1 MEQFGP
7 YTMIIASSVIIL
19 ISFFFVA
26 IAKKTNVPSVLLLI
40 GLGVGLQYLLAYLH
54 IDTHNFFSVLE
65 VLGILGLIMIVLE
78 AALDLKLRRDKIG
91 IILKSLLI
99 AVIGLGAS
107 LAAAGAILFY
117 MLPGLTWAQALLY
130 GTPLSILS
138 SAIIIPSVGNLK
150 EEKREF
156 HIYESTFSDII
167 GIMLFYFL
175 ISYFDNETAAAAGLP
190 TSNPFSEFGINLAI
204 TIAIA
209 LVVSYVLLIVFQN
222 IKTNAKLFVLISLL
236 MLLYAIAKTFHLS
249 PLIIILVFGL
259 AVSNSG
265 LFFRGKL
272 KRLLHAEKFKEME
285 HGLHSLT
292 AETAFIV
299 RTFFFVI
306 FGLSILI
313 SSLYSLEVLK
323 ISSAIFA
330 SIFVIRW
337 IFLRIFIGK
346 DISPQVWIAPRG
358 LITVLL
364 FYAIPPEFQT
374 ELFDSGILLFIIIAT
389 GIFMTIGLILNSI
402 KSISPE
408 KDDEEGISLQGTE
421 FTVSIDPKS
430 SRLRR
435 WIILL
440 RANVLLPLQNHTFIV
455 NTKKKS
461 AELFH
466 RATKALGVKSSVTKD
481 GKNFGKRVM
490 SVIRNPTGVKLGE
503 NKDYI
508 ALKKYVYKVIFENKT
523 LEGVLF
529 DVLVFLLIILSV
541 AVVMIQSVGGIP
553 PFWAGLLFTF
563 DLIITIL
570 FTAEYVLRLWTTK
583 QPKKYALSTF
593 GIIDL
598 LAILPLFLEILF
610 VSLSSLGIIR
620 ILRLLR
626 IFRVLKLA
634 RFLVEADVLAK
645 GLKASANKIFVF
657 LFFVL
662 IVCTVMGSVMYVI
675 EGPENGFNSI
685 PKGVYWAVVTMT
697 TVGYGDISPGTPIG
711 QFIAMVIMILG
722 YGVIAVPTGLAA
734 AGVASAMKE
743 KNANGFGCPKCKTK
757 DNSDDSNYCRV
768 CGTDLTLVKLEMEKL
783 KKEKPVKEEEEKQT
797 DISSTS

>member
-1 MEQFGP
+1 MELFGA
-7 YTMIIASSVIIL
+7 YNMIIISSVIIL

-26 IAKKTNVPSVLLLI
+26 IAKKTNIPSVLLLI
-40 GLGVGLQYLLAYLH
+40 GLGVGLQYLLAYLKV
-54 IDTHNFFSVLE
+54 DAPNFFPVLE

-91 IILKSLLI
+91 IIVKSLII
-99 AVIGLGAS
+99 AVFGLGAS
-107 LAAAGAILFY
+107 LAAAAAILFY
-117 MLPGLTWAQALLY
+117 MVPGFTVAQALLY
-130 GTPLSILS
+130 ATPLSILS
-138 SAIIIPSVGNLK
+138 SAIIIPSVGNLT
-150 EEKREF
+150 ESKREF

-175 ISYFDNETAAAAGLP
+175 IGYFENETAAAAGLP
-190 TSNPFSEFGINLAI
+190 TSNPFSEFGINLTI

-222 IKTNAKLFVLISLL
+222 IKEKAKLFVLISLL

-249 PLIIILVFGL
+249 PLIIILIFGL

-265 LFFRGKL
+265 LFFRGRL
-272 KRLLHAEKFKEME
+272 KRFIQPEKFKEME
-285 HGLHSLT
+285 HGLHGLT

-323 ISSAIFA
+323 ISSALIG

-337 IFLRIFIGK
+337 IFLKIFIGK
-346 DISPQVWIAPRG
+346 DITPQVWIAPRG

-364 FYAIPPEFQT
+364 FYAIPPAFQT
-374 ELFDSGILLFIIIAT
+374 ELFDAGILLFIIIAT
-389 GIFMTIGLILNSI
+389 GVIMTIGLIVNSI
-402 KSISPE
+402 NKAGE
-408 KDDEEGISLQGTE
+408 EDEVLDEADSLPGTAY
-421 FTVSIDPKS
+421 TVSIDPEKS
-430 SRLRR
+430 RMRR
-435 WIILL
+435 WII
-440 RANVLLPLQNHTFIV
+440 RYQAHVVVPIKNHTFYV
-455 NTKKKS
+455 RTKQKS
-461 AELFH
+461 VSVFNK
-466 RATKALGVKSSVTKD
+466 ATKALGVKGSVTKE
-481 GKNFGKRVM
+481 GKNFWKRLM
-490 SVIRNPTGVKLGE
+490 SVIRNPTDVKLTE

-508 ALKKYVYKVIFENKT
+508 ALKKYVRKVIFETNT

-529 DVLVFLLIILSV
+529 DILIFLLIVMSV
-541 AVVMIQSVGGIP
+541 GIVMIQSVGGIP
-553 PFWAGLLFTF
+553 PIWAGILFTF

-570 FTAEYVLRLWTTK
+570 FTAEYVLRLWTSK
-583 QPKKYALSTF
+583 SAKKYALSTF

-598 LAILPLFLEILF
+598 LAILPLFLEVLF
-610 VSLSSLGIIR
+610 ISVSSLGIIR

-634 RFLVEADVLAK
+634 RFIIEAEVLSK
-645 GLKASANKIFVF
+645 GLKANANKIFVF

-675 EGPENGFNSI
+675 EGPAHGFNSI
-685 PKGVYWAVVTMT
+685 PKGIYWAVVTMT
-697 TVGYGDISPGTPIG
+697 TVGYGDISPGTPLG

-734 AGVASAMKE
+734 VGVATAMKE
-743 KNANGFGCPKCKTK
+743 DNNKNATSCPTCKTK
-757 DNSDDSNYCRV
+757 DNAPDSNYCRV
-768 CGTDLTLVKLEMEKL
+768 CGTDLTIALEVEKS
-783 KKEKPVKEEEEKQT
+783 KKAKKKAV
-797 DISSTS
+797 D

>member
-1 MEQFGP
+1 MEEFGA
-7 YTMIIASSVIIL
+7 YSMIIASSVIIL

-26 IAKKTNVPSVLLLI
+26 IAKKTNIPSVLLLI
-40 GLGVGLQYLLAYLH
+40 GLGVGLQYLLAYFK
-54 IDTHNFFSVLE
+54 IDTPDFFPVLE

-78 AALDLKLRRDKIG
+78 AALDLKLQREKVG
-91 IILKSLLI
+91 IIIKSLII
-99 AVIGLGAS
+99 AIIGLGAS
-107 LAAAGAILFY
+107 MAAAGAILFY

-130 GTPLSILS
+130 ATPLSILS
-138 SAIIIPSVGNLK
+138 SAIIIPSVGNLN

-175 ISYFDNETAAAAGLP
+175 ISYFENETAAAAGLP
-190 TSNPFSEFGINLAI
+190 TINPFSEFGINLAI
-204 TIAIA
+204 TISIAI
-209 LVVSYVLLIVFQN
+209 LVSYILLIVFQN
-222 IKTNAKLFVLISLL
+222 IKANAKLFVLISVL

-249 PLIIILVFGL
+249 PLIIILIFGL
-259 AVSNSG
+259 VVSNSG

-272 KRLLHAEKFKEME
+272 NRFLKPEKFKEME

-313 SSLYSLEVLK
+313 SSLYNLEVLK
-323 ISSAIFA
+323 ISSALIG

-346 DISPQVWIAPRG
+346 DITPQVWIAPRG

-364 FYAIPPEFQT
+364 FYAIPVEFQT

-389 GIFMTIGLILNSI
+389 GIVMTIGLIVNSI
-402 KSISPE
+402 NKAGE
-408 KDDEEGISLQGTE
+408 EDEVFDNADSLPGTE
-421 FTVSIDPKS
+421 YTLSIDPKK
-430 SRLRR
+430 SRIRR
-435 WIILL
+435 WIIAYQ
-440 RANVLLPLQNHTFIV
+440 ANVVVPLKNHTFYV
-455 NTKKKS
+455 RTKRKTVK
-461 AELFH
+461 LFK
-466 RATKALGVKSSVTKD
+466 RGTKALGVQSKVTKE
-481 GKNFGKRVM
+481 GQNFGRRVM
-490 SVIRNPTGVKLGE
+490 SVIRNPAGVKLSE

-508 ALKKYVYKVIFENKT
+508 ALKKYVRKVIFETNT

-529 DVLVFLLIILSV
+529 DIIIFLLIVLSV

-553 PFWAGLLFTF
+553 AFWAGLLFTF

-570 FTAEYVLRLWTTK
+570 FTAEYVLRLWTSK
-583 QPKKYALSTF
+583 SAKKYALSAF

-598 LAILPLFLEILF
+598 LAILPLFLELLF
-610 VSLSSLGIIR
+610 ISLSSLGIVR

-634 RFLVEADVLAK
+634 RFLVEAEVLSK

-662 IVCTVMGSVMYVI
+662 IVCTVMGSVMYVV

-685 PKGVYWAVVTMT
+685 PKGVYWAVVTLT
-697 TVGYGDISPGTPIG
+697 TVGYGDISPGTPLG
-711 QFIAMVIMILG
+711 QFLAMVIMILG

-734 AGVASAMKE
+734 AGVAAAMKE
-743 KNANGFGCPKCKTK
+743 SKTTENACPTCKTK
-757 DNSDDSNYCRV
+757 DNPVDSNYCRV
-768 CGTDLTLVKLEMEKL
+768 CGTDLTIVREMESP
-783 KKEKPVKEEEEKQT
+783 KKEKKKQT
-797 DISSTS
+797 E